1 MPKYRLCF
9 SVLSDKYHIVS
20 HKCPVFH
27 FCYSSALCC
36 LSLVMSAYSVPQN
49 LDVGMEQNNCE
60 RNPDSLLKEAIMKWV
75 LSCYLQE
82 EMEECA
88 ELPPVLCR

>member
-1 MPKYRLCF
+1 
-9 SVLSDKYHIVS
+9 
-20 HKCPVFH
+20 
-27 FCYSSALCC
+27 
-36 LSLVMSAYSVPQN
+36 MSACSVPEN

-60 RNPDSLLKEAIMKWV
+60 RNLNSVLKEVIMKWV
-75 LSCYLQE
+75 LSCYFEE